1 MHNIKEGDIVRD
13 SPFGGGERIVRITRV
28 YADVKNGRPGYD
40 GAIVGIEDGD
50 VWAYNSQIIAIVSRA
65 TAS

>member
-1 MHNIKEGDIVRD
+1 MQNITIKVGDVVRD
-13 SPFGGGERIVRITRV
+13 SPFGGGERTVRITRV

-50 VWAYNSQIIAIVSRA
+50 VWGYTDQIICLV
-65 TAS
+65 